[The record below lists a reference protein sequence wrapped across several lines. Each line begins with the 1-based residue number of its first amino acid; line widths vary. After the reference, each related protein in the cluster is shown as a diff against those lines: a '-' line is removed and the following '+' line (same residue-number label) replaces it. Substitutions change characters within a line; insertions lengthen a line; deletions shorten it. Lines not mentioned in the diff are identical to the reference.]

1 FSPFLESL
9 LLVNIFISITPDI
22 LHQMLQGV
30 IKHLI
35 TWLTCSMVFGPGQI
49 NMQCQSLPPNH
60 HIKTFLNGI
69 TILSCV
75 LGQEYKEIPP
85 LPSGQVTS
93 CIVRS
98 ICVLLNF
105 LYLAQ
110 LPSQTTD
117 TIIQLNLALAQ
128 FYSNKAV
135 FVDLGVCKHFNILKF
150 HFLMHYSTSITLF
163 GTTDNYNTEQ
173 TKWLPFICM

>member
-1 FSPFLESL
+1 IFHPFWESL

-49 NMQCQSLPPNH
+49 NTQCQSLPPNH

-75 LGQEYKEIPP
+75 LGQEYKEMCQILLGLIVDLPFP
-85 LPSGQVTS
+85 LDK
-93 CIVRS
+93 S
-98 ICVLLNF
+98 ICVLLDF
-105 LYLAQ
+105 LYLAP
-110 LPSQTTD
+110 LLSQTTD
-117 TIIQLNLALAQ
+117 TITQLNLALAQ
-128 FYSNKAV
+128 FYSNKAI
-135 FVDLGVCKHFNILKF
+135 FVDFHVCKHFNILKF
-150 HFLMHYSTSITLF
+150 HSLMHYSTSITLF

-173 TKWLPFICM
+173 